1 MIFDFAVV
9 KFNEVLNYM
18 ILCREIG
25 MGFVWLFIWK
35 YHQISQRIS
44 PYKTIH
50 SKDSYTMTTQ
60 QALETPKDLLAA
72 KLISFYLS
80 SKPLNTIQ
88 LT

>member
-35 YHQISQRIS
+35 YHRISQRIS

-50 SKDSYTMTTQ
+50 SKDSYYDNTTSTRNPQ
-60 QALETPKDLLAA
+60 RF
-72 KLISFYLS
+72 ISSQVDIILS
-80 SKPLNTIQ
+80 L
-88 LT
+88 